1 MKNLKLFVVTPSFT
15 PVDDLQ
21 RTAQSFE
28 ILPST
33 LFKSIVTYYISLQ
46 YSTLSNVTLRYVIH
60 YIYICMYII
69 NLS

>member
-28 ILPST
+28 ILNT

-46 YSTLSNVTLRYVIH
+46 YSTLSYVTLCHIYVCI
-60 YIYICMYII
+60 
-69 NLS
+69 